1 MQSII
6 FDYVVFLLL
15 IGLSFAVLIY
25 SKISGPK
32 EQTKADYVFASKGS
46 VSMGAMLLSI
56 ARGFLGVKVFLGYPS
71 EFYYRGSGMWETL
84 YGMSLAFPLVLYFFL
99 PVYFNLGITSV
110 YQYLDMRFKSRLVRR
125 LASATYFIRSVLN
138 LGVTVFTPCV
148 ALKTVMGLPY
158 WFSIVLITSIAIV
171 FTLLGGLRSAILAD
185 AVQSLVMIGCS
196 VVIIV
201 HGFFIA
207 KGPLNVFNVTKERD
221 RLDFF
226 NLDMD
231 PTIRVSTISATLGQ
245 LFMSLSM
252 FGCQQNFVQRYFSM
266 DSQKQVEKALWLTI
280 PLMIFLFSLSW
291 IVGMV
296 IFTVYADCDPRALGY
311 ISEID
316 EIVPFYIGDKFFF
329 LPGFMGLVLASL
341 FNSGLSIL
349 VSNLNSLS
357 TVAWEDFISQ
367 IPIFKN
373 TSEKNQLRCIKII
386 SVISGFIVMGIAFI
400 VAHSSGVIDASQ
412 LMTSATSGPLL
423 GVFVLAMFFPSTNWK
438 GAAAGMIASH
448 LITLFVV
455 IGSLSNAKEIN
466 YLPVST
472 DGCTNTTFSSHIE
485 PFFEQQ
491 YELYKTGSLNRTY
504 ADLGVSSVQSA
515 PGAQSSTT
523 GDILTALYSITYMYY
538 SLMGTFVTVFVGV
551 IVSYVTDLWN
561 KEETT
566 SDELLHPMS
575 LKVKSMCTGEKR
587 CYATDGK
594 RTSPTTLPITNEVQS
609 TASLSSA
616 AFTVAH
622 SS

>member
-1 MQSII
+1 MQSIVI
-6 FDYVVFLLL
+6 DYAVFLLL

-125 LASATYFIRSVLN
+125 LASATYFIRSILN

-158 WFSIVLITSIAIV
+158 WFSIILITSIAIV

-196 VVIIV
+196 IIIII

-207 KGPLNVFNVTKERD
+207 KGPLNVYEVTKERD

-226 NLDMD
+226 DFNMD
-231 PTIRVSTISATLGQ
+231 PTIRVSTVSATLGQ

-316 EIVPFYIGDKFFF
+316 EIIPFYIEDRFYF

-349 VSNLNSLS
+349 VSNLNSIS

-367 IPIFKN
+367 IPIFKGA
-373 TSEKNQLRCIKII
+373 SEKNQLYCIKSI
-386 SVISGFIVMGIAFI
+386 SVITGFIVMGIAFI
-400 VAHSSGVIDASQ
+400 VAQSSGVIDASQ

-438 GAAAGMIASH
+438 GAAAGMISSH
-448 LITLFVV
+448 LMTLFIVL
-455 IGSLSNAKEIN
+455 GSLSIAKQPN

-472 DGCTNTTFSSHIE
+472 EGCSNTTFSPHIE
-485 PFFEQQ
+485 PIFDVQ
-491 YELYKTGSLNRTY
+491 YNKYKMSFMNKTHNGI
-504 ADLGVSSVQSA
+504 SSVLST
-515 PGAQSSTT
+515 PEVESSSTD
-523 GDILTALYSITYMYY
+523 DILTMLYSITYMYY

-551 IVSYVTDLWN
+551 IVSYVTGKN
-561 KEETT
+561 K
-566 SDELLHPMS
+566 
-575 LKVKSMCTGEKR
+575 
-587 CYATDGK
+587 TD
-594 RTSPTTLPITNEVQS
+594 TNNYIQIN
-609 TASLSSA
+609 
-616 AFTVAH
+616 
-622 SS
+622 

>member
-6 FDYVVFLLL
+6 FDYAVFLLL
-15 IGLSFAVLIY
+15 IALSFAVLIY

-125 LASATYFIRSVLN
+125 LASATYFIRSILN

-158 WFSIVLITSIAIV
+158 WFSIILITSIAIV

-196 VVIIV
+196 IIIIV

-207 KGPLNVFNVTKERD
+207 KGPLNVFEVTKERN

-226 NLDMD
+226 NFDMD
-231 PTIRVSTISATLGQ
+231 PTIRVSTVSATLGQ

-316 EIVPFYIGDKFFF
+316 EIIPFYIEDKFYF

-349 VSNLNSLS
+349 VSNLNSIS
-357 TVAWEDFISQ
+357 TVAWEDFVSQ
-367 IPIFKN
+367 IPIFKGA
-373 TSEKNQLRCIKII
+373 SEKNQLLCIKSI
-386 SVISGFIVMGIAFI
+386 SVITGFIVMGVAFI
-400 VAHSSGVIDASQ
+400 VAQSSGVIDASQ

-438 GAAAGMIASH
+438 GAAAGMISSH
-448 LITLFVV
+448 LMTLFIVV
-455 IGSLSNAKEIN
+455 GSLSVAKVPE

-472 DGCTNTTFSSHIE
+472 EGCTNTTFSPHIE
-485 PFFEQQ
+485 PIFDVQ
-491 YELYKTGSLNRTY
+491 YEQYKMSFINKTHD
-504 ADLGVSSVQSA
+504 DLAVSSVL
-515 PGAQSSTT
+515 SSPEFKSSSKD
-523 GDILTALYSITYMYY
+523 DILTMLYSITYMYY
-538 SLMGTFVTVFVGV
+538 SLLGTFVTVFVGV
-551 IVSYVTDLWN
+551 IVSYMTALRTGDDLQY
-561 KEETT
+561 
-566 SDELLHPMS
+566 HP
-575 LKVKSMCTGEKR
+575 LGYE
-587 CYATDGK
+587 
-594 RTSPTTLPITNEVQS
+594 PI
-609 TASLSSA
+609 L
-616 AFTVAH
+616 
-622 SS
+622 

>member
-6 FDYVVFLLL
+6 FDYAVFLLL
-15 IGLSFAVLIY
+15 IALSFAVLIY

-125 LASATYFIRSVLN
+125 LASATYFIRSILN

-158 WFSIVLITSIAIV
+158 WFSIILITSIAIV
-171 FTLLGGLRSAILAD
+171 FTVLGGLRSAILAD

-196 VVIIV
+196 IVIII

-207 KGPLNVFNVTKERD
+207 KGPLNVFEVTKERD

-226 NLDMD
+226 NFNMD
-231 PTIRVSTISATLGQ
+231 PTLRVSTVSATLGQ

-316 EIVPFYIGDKFFF
+316 EIIPFYIEDRFYF

-349 VSNLNSLS
+349 VSNLNSIS

-367 IPIFKN
+367 IPIFKGA
-373 TSEKNQLRCIKII
+373 SEKNQLWCIKSI
-386 SVISGFIVMGIAFI
+386 SVITGFIVMGVAFI
-400 VAHSSGVIDASQ
+400 VAQSSGVIDASQ

-438 GAAAGMIASH
+438 GAAAGMISSH
-448 LITLFVV
+448 LMTLFIVL
-455 IGSLSNAKEIN
+455 GSLSIAKEPN

-472 DGCTNTTFSSHIE
+472 EGCTNTTFSPHIE
-485 PFFEQQ
+485 PIFDIQ
-491 YELYKTGSLNRTY
+491 YNQYKMSFLNKTH
-504 ADLGVSSVQSA
+504 DEISSVLST
-515 PGAQSSTT
+515 PEVESSSTD
-523 GDILTALYSITYMYY
+523 DILTMLYSITYMYY
-538 SLMGTFVTVFVGV
+538 SLLGTFVTVFIGV
-551 IVSYVTDLWN
+551 IVSYMTAIRTGD
-561 KEETT
+561 
-566 SDELLHPMS
+566 DIQYHP
-575 LKVKSMCTGEKR
+575 LGYE
-587 CYATDGK
+587 
-594 RTSPTTLPITNEVQS
+594 PI
-609 TASLSSA
+609 L
-616 AFTVAH
+616 
-622 SS
+622 

>member
-6 FDYVVFLLL
+6 FDYAVFLLL

-125 LASATYFIRSVLN
+125 LASGTYFIRSILN

-158 WFSIVLITSIAIV
+158 WFSIILITSIAIV

-196 VVIIV
+196 IVIII

-207 KGPLNVFNVTKERD
+207 KGPLNVFEVTKERD

-226 NLDMD
+226 NFNMD
-231 PTIRVSTISATLGQ
+231 PTLRVSTVSATLGQ

-316 EIVPFYIGDKFFF
+316 EIIPFYIEDRFYF

-349 VSNLNSLS
+349 VSNLNSIS
-357 TVAWEDFISQ
+357 TVAWEDFVSQ
-367 IPIFKN
+367 IPIFKGA
-373 TSEKNQLRCIKII
+373 TEKNQLWCIKSI
-386 SVISGFIVMGIAFI
+386 SVITGFIVMGVAFI
-400 VAHSSGVIDASQ
+400 VAQSSGVIDASQ

-438 GAAAGMIASH
+438 GAAAGMISSH
-448 LITLFVV
+448 LMTLFIVL
-455 IGSLSNAKEIN
+455 GSLSIAKEPN

-472 DGCTNTTFSSHIE
+472 EGCTNTTFSPHIE
-485 PFFEQQ
+485 PIFDIQ
-491 YELYKTGSLNRTY
+491 YNQYKMSFLNKTH
-504 ADLGVSSVQSA
+504 DDISSVLST
-515 PGAQSSTT
+515 PEVESSSTD
-523 GDILTALYSITYMYY
+523 DILTMLYSITYMYY
-538 SLMGTFVTVFVGV
+538 SLLGTFVTVFVGV
-551 IVSYVTDLWN
+551 IVSYMTAIRTGD
-561 KEETT
+561 
-566 SDELLHPMS
+566 DIQYHP
-575 LKVKSMCTGEKR
+575 LGYE
-587 CYATDGK
+587 
-594 RTSPTTLPITNEVQS
+594 PI
-609 TASLSSA
+609 L
-616 AFTVAH
+616 
-622 SS
+622 

>member
-6 FDYVVFLLL
+6 FDYAVFLLL
-15 IGLSFAVLIY
+15 IALSFGVLIY
-25 SKISGPK
+25 SKLSGPK

-125 LASATYFIRSVLN
+125 LASGTYFIRSILN

-158 WFSIVLITSIAIV
+158 WFSIILITSIAIV

-196 VVIIV
+196 IVIIV

-207 KGPLNVFNVTKERD
+207 KGPLNVFEVTKERN

-226 NLDMD
+226 NFDMD

-316 EIVPFYIGDKFFF
+316 EIIPFYIEDKFYF

-349 VSNLNSLS
+349 VSNLNSIS
-357 TVAWEDFISQ
+357 TVAWEDFVSQ
-367 IPIFKN
+367 IPVFKGA
-373 TSEKNQLRCIKII
+373 SEKNQLLCIKSL
-386 SVISGFIVMGIAFI
+386 SVITGFIVMGVAFI
-400 VAHSSGVIDASQ
+400 VAQSSGVIDASQ

-438 GAAAGMIASH
+438 GAAAGMISSH
-448 LITLFVV
+448 LMTLFIV
-455 IGSLSNAKEIN
+455 IGSLSMAKVPE

-472 DGCTNTTFSSHIE
+472 EGCTNTTFSPHIE
-485 PFFEQQ
+485 PIFDVQ
-491 YELYKTGSLNRTY
+491 YSQYKMSFINKTHD
-504 ADLGVSSVQSA
+504 DLGVSSVL
-515 PGAQSSTT
+515 SSPKVKSSSND
-523 GDILTALYSITYMYY
+523 GELNINDQPFSNSDLFFSDILTMLYSITYMYY
-538 SLMGTFVTVFVGV
+538 SLLGTFVTVFVGV
-551 IVSYVTDLWN
+551 IVSYMTGKNKTD
-561 KEETT
+561 
-566 SDELLHPMS
+566 
-575 LKVKSMCTGEKR
+575 
-587 CYATDGK
+587 
-594 RTSPTTLPITNEVQS
+594 TNNYIQIN
-609 TASLSSA
+609 
-616 AFTVAH
+616 
-622 SS
+622 

>member
-6 FDYVVFLLL
+6 FDYAVFLLL
-15 IGLSFAVLIY
+15 IALSFGVLIY
-25 SKISGPK
+25 SKLSGPK

-125 LASATYFIRSVLN
+125 LASGTYFIRSILN

-158 WFSIVLITSIAIV
+158 WFSIILITSIAIV

-196 VVIIV
+196 IVIIV

-207 KGPLNVFNVTKERD
+207 KGPLNVFEVTKERN

-226 NLDMD
+226 NFDLD
-231 PTIRVSTISATLGQ
+231 PTIRVTTVSATLGQ

-316 EIVPFYIGDKFFF
+316 EIIPFYIEDKFYF

-349 VSNLNSLS
+349 VSNLNSIS
-357 TVAWEDFISQ
+357 TVAWEDFVSQ
-367 IPIFKN
+367 IPVFKGA
-373 TSEKNQLRCIKII
+373 SEKNQLICIKSL
-386 SVISGFIVMGIAFI
+386 SVITGFIVMGIAFI
-400 VAHSSGVIDASQ
+400 VAQSSGVIDASQ

-438 GAAAGMIASH
+438 GAAAGMISSH
-448 LITLFVV
+448 LMTLFIV
-455 IGSLSNAKEIN
+455 IGSLSLAKEPE

-472 DGCTNTTFSSHIE
+472 EGCTNTTFSPHIE
-485 PFFEQQ
+485 PIFDVQ
-491 YELYKTGSLNRTY
+491 YSQYKMSFINKTHD
-504 ADLGVSSVQSA
+504 DLGVSSVL
-515 PGAQSSTT
+515 SSPEVKSSSKD
-523 GDILTALYSITYMYY
+523 DILTMLYSITYMYY
-538 SLMGTFVTVFVGV
+538 SLLGTFVTVFVGV
-551 IVSYVTDLWN
+551 IVSYMTGKN
-561 KEETT
+561 KA
-566 SDELLHPMS
+566 D
-575 LKVKSMCTGEKR
+575 
-587 CYATDGK
+587 
-594 RTSPTTLPITNEVQS
+594 TNNYIQID
-609 TASLSSA
+609 
-616 AFTVAH
+616 
-622 SS
+622 

>member
-6 FDYVVFLLL
+6 FDYAVFLLL
-15 IGLSFAVLIY
+15 IALSFAVLIY

-125 LASATYFIRSVLN
+125 LASATYFIRSILN

-158 WFSIVLITSIAIV
+158 WFSIILITSIAIV

-196 VVIIV
+196 IVIII

-207 KGPLNVFNVTKERD
+207 KGPLNVFEVTKERD

-226 NLDMD
+226 NFDMD
-231 PTIRVSTISATLGQ
+231 PTLRVSTVSATLGQ

-316 EIVPFYIGDKFFF
+316 EIIPFYIEDRFYF

-349 VSNLNSLS
+349 VSNLNSIS
-357 TVAWEDFISQ
+357 TVAWEDFVSQ
-367 IPIFKN
+367 IPIFKGA
-373 TSEKNQLRCIKII
+373 SEKNQLWCIKSI
-386 SVISGFIVMGIAFI
+386 SVITGFIVMGVAFI

-423 GVFVLAMFFPSTNWK
+423 GVFILAMFFPSTNWK
-438 GAAAGMIASH
+438 GAAAGMISSH
-448 LITLFVV
+448 AMTLFIVL
-455 IGSLSNAKEIN
+455 GSLSIAKEPN

-472 DGCTNTTFSSHIE
+472 EGCTNTTFSPHIE
-485 PFFEQQ
+485 PIFDVQ
-491 YELYKTGSLNRTY
+491 YNQYKMSFINKTH
-504 ADLGVSSVQSA
+504 DEISSILSTPEVE
-515 PGAQSSTT
+515 SSTT
-523 GDILTALYSITYMYY
+523 DDILTMLYSITYMYY
-538 SLMGTFVTVFVGV
+538 SLLGTFVTVFVGV
-551 IVSYVTDLWN
+551 IVSYMTDLWS

-566 SDELLHPMS
+566 NEDLLHPMS
-575 LKVKSMCTGEKR
+575 LKVKSMCTGEKQR
-587 CYATDGK
+587 YVTDGK
-594 RTSPTTLPITNEVQS
+594 HNNGPSTLPMTNEAQP
-609 TASLSSA
+609 TPLSSV
-616 AFTVAH
+616 FTVKSN
-622 SS
+622 SSS

>member
-6 FDYVVFLLL
+6 FDYAVFLLL
-15 IGLSFAVLIY
+15 IALSFAVLIY

-125 LASATYFIRSVLN
+125 LASATYFIRSILN

-158 WFSIVLITSIAIV
+158 WFSIILITSIAIV

-196 VVIIV
+196 IVIII

-207 KGPLNVFNVTKERD
+207 KGPLNVFEVTKERD

-226 NLDMD
+226 NFDMD
-231 PTIRVSTISATLGQ
+231 PTLRVSTVSATLGQ

-316 EIVPFYIGDKFFF
+316 EIIPFYIEDRFYF

-349 VSNLNSLS
+349 VSNLNSIS
-357 TVAWEDFISQ
+357 TVAWEDFVSQ
-367 IPIFKN
+367 IPIFKGA
-373 TSEKNQLRCIKII
+373 SEKNQLWCIKSI
-386 SVISGFIVMGIAFI
+386 SVITGFIVMGVAFI

-423 GVFVLAMFFPSTNWK
+423 GVFILAMFFPSTNWK
-438 GAAAGMIASH
+438 GAAAGMISSH
-448 LITLFVV
+448 AMTLFIVL
-455 IGSLSNAKEIN
+455 GSLSIAKEPN

-472 DGCTNTTFSSHIE
+472 EGCTNTTFSPHIE
-485 PFFEQQ
+485 PIFDVQ
-491 YELYKTGSLNRTY
+491 YNQYKMSFINKTH
-504 ADLGVSSVQSA
+504 DEISSILSTPEVE
-515 PGAQSSTT
+515 SSTT
-523 GDILTALYSITYMYY
+523 DDILTMLYSITYMYY
-538 SLMGTFVTVFVGV
+538 SLLGTFVTVFVGV
-551 IVSYVTDLWN
+551 IVSYMTGKNKTD
-561 KEETT
+561 
-566 SDELLHPMS
+566 
-575 LKVKSMCTGEKR
+575 
-587 CYATDGK
+587 
-594 RTSPTTLPITNEVQS
+594 TNNYIQIN
-609 TASLSSA
+609 
-616 AFTVAH
+616 
-622 SS
+622 

>member
-1 MQSII
+1 MNRMKGRELQWKI
-6 FDYVVFLLL
+6 FGIFLLL
-15 IGLSFAVLIY
+15 IALSFAVLIY

-125 LASATYFIRSVLN
+125 LASATYFIRSILN

-196 VVIIV
+196 IVIII

-207 KGPLNVFNVTKERD
+207 KGPLNVYEVTKERN

-226 NLDMD
+226 NFNMD
-231 PTIRVSTISATLGQ
+231 PTIRVSTVSATLGQ

-316 EIVPFYIGDKFFF
+316 EIIPFYIEDRFYF

-349 VSNLNSLS
+349 VSNLNSIS

-373 TSEKNQLRCIKII
+373 ASEKNQLYCIKSI
-386 SVISGFIVMGIAFI
+386 SVVTGFIVMGIAFI
-400 VAHSSGVIDASQ
+400 VAQSSGVIDASQ

-438 GAAAGMIASH
+438 GAAAGMISSH
-448 LITLFVV
+448 LMTLFIVL
-455 IGSLSNAKEIN
+455 GSLSIAKEPN

-472 DGCTNTTFSSHIE
+472 EGCSNTTFSPHIE
-485 PFFEQQ
+485 PIFDIQ
-491 YELYKTGSLNRTY
+491 YNKYKMSLMNKTHN
-504 ADLGVSSVQSA
+504 DISSVLSTPEVESSSA
-515 PGAQSSTT
+515 N
-523 GDILTALYSITYMYY
+523 DILTMLYSITYMYY
-538 SLMGTFVTVFVGV
+538 SLLGTFVTVFVGV
-551 IVSYVTDLWN
+551 IVSYVTDLWS
-561 KEETT
+561 KEEMTNE
-566 SDELLHPMS
+566 DLLHPMS
-575 LKVKSMCTGEKR
+575 LKVKSMCTGEKQR
-587 CYATDGK
+587 YVTDGK
-594 RTSPTTLPITNEVQS
+594 HNGPSTLPMTNEAPV
-609 TASLSSA
+609 SSM
-616 AFTVAH
+616 FTSN
-622 SS
+622 SSS

>member
-6 FDYVVFLLL
+6 IDYAVFLLL

-125 LASATYFIRSVLN
+125 LASATYFIRSILN

-158 WFSIVLITSIAIV
+158 WFSIILITSIAIV

-196 VVIIV
+196 VIIII

-207 KGPLNVFNVTKERD
+207 KGPLNVFEVTKERD

-226 NLDMD
+226 NFNMD
-231 PTIRVSTISATLGQ
+231 PTIRVSTVSATLGQ

-280 PLMIFLFSLSW
+280 PLMIVLFSLSW

-316 EIVPFYIGDKFFF
+316 EIIPFYIEDRFYF

-349 VSNLNSLS
+349 VSNLNSVS

-367 IPIFKN
+367 IPIFKGA
-373 TSEKNQLRCIKII
+373 SEKNQLWCIKSI
-386 SVISGFIVMGIAFI
+386 SVITGFIVMGVAFI
-400 VAHSSGVIDASQ
+400 VAQSSGVIDASQ

-438 GAAAGMIASH
+438 GAAAGMISSH
-448 LITLFVV
+448 LMTLFIVL
-455 IGSLSNAKEIN
+455 GSLSIAKEPN

-472 DGCTNTTFSSHIE
+472 EGCTNTTFSPHIE
-485 PFFEQQ
+485 PIFDVQ
-491 YELYKTGSLNRTY
+491 YNQYKMSFMNKTH
-504 ADLGVSSVQSA
+504 DDISSVLST
-515 PGAQSSTT
+515 PEVKSSSTD
-523 GDILTALYSITYMYY
+523 DILTLLYSITYMYY
-538 SLMGTFVTVFVGV
+538 SLLGTFVTVFVGV
-551 IVSYVTDLWN
+551 IVSYMTAIRTGD
-561 KEETT
+561 
-566 SDELLHPMS
+566 DIQYHP
-575 LKVKSMCTGEKR
+575 LGYE
-587 CYATDGK
+587 
-594 RTSPTTLPITNEVQS
+594 PI
-609 TASLSSA
+609 L
-616 AFTVAH
+616 
-622 SS
+622 

>member
-6 FDYVVFLLL
+6 FDYAVFLLL

-125 LASATYFIRSVLN
+125 LASGTYFIRSILN

-158 WFSIVLITSIAIV
+158 WFSIILITSIAIV
-171 FTLLGGLRSAILAD
+171 FTVLGGLRSAILAD

-196 VVIIV
+196 IVIII

-207 KGPLNVFNVTKERD
+207 KGPLNVFEVTKERD

-226 NLDMD
+226 NFNMD
-231 PTIRVSTISATLGQ
+231 PTLRVSTVSATLGQ

-316 EIVPFYIGDKFFF
+316 EIIPFYIEDRFYF

-349 VSNLNSLS
+349 VSNLNSIS
-357 TVAWEDFISQ
+357 TVAWEDFVSQ
-367 IPIFKN
+367 IPIFKGA
-373 TSEKNQLRCIKII
+373 TEKNQLWCIKSI
-386 SVISGFIVMGIAFI
+386 SVITGFIVMGVAFI
-400 VAHSSGVIDASQ
+400 VAQSSGVIDASQ

-438 GAAAGMIASH
+438 GAAAGMISSH
-448 LITLFVV
+448 LMTLFIVL
-455 IGSLSNAKEIN
+455 GSLSIAKEPN

-472 DGCTNTTFSSHIE
+472 EGCTNTTFSPHIE
-485 PFFEQQ
+485 PIFDIQ
-491 YELYKTGSLNRTY
+491 YNQYKMSFLNKTH
-504 ADLGVSSVQSA
+504 DEISSVLST
-515 PGAQSSTT
+515 PEVESSSTD
-523 GDILTALYSITYMYY
+523 DILTMLYSITYMYY
-538 SLMGTFVTVFVGV
+538 SLLGTFVTVFVGV
-551 IVSYVTDLWN
+551 IVSYMTAIRTGD
-561 KEETT
+561 
-566 SDELLHPMS
+566 DIQYHP
-575 LKVKSMCTGEKR
+575 LGYE
-587 CYATDGK
+587 
-594 RTSPTTLPITNEVQS
+594 PIQ
-609 TASLSSA
+609 
-616 AFTVAH
+616 
-622 SS
+622 

>member
-6 FDYVVFLLL
+6 FDYAVFLLL
-15 IGLSFAVLIY
+15 IALSFAVLIY

-125 LASATYFIRSVLN
+125 LASATYFIRSILN

-158 WFSIVLITSIAIV
+158 WFSIILITSIAII

-196 VVIIV
+196 IIIIV

-207 KGPLNVFNVTKERD
+207 KGPLNVFEVTKERN

-226 NLDMD
+226 NFDMD
-231 PTIRVSTISATLGQ
+231 PTIRVSTVSATLGQ

-316 EIVPFYIGDKFFF
+316 EIIPFYIEDKFYF

-349 VSNLNSLS
+349 VSNLNSIS
-357 TVAWEDFISQ
+357 TVAWEDFVSQ
-367 IPIFKN
+367 IPIFKGA
-373 TSEKNQLRCIKII
+373 SEKNQLLCIKSI
-386 SVISGFIVMGIAFI
+386 SVITGFIVMGVAFI
-400 VAHSSGVIDASQ
+400 VAQSSGVIDASQ

-438 GAAAGMIASH
+438 GAAAGMISSH
-448 LITLFVV
+448 LMTLFIV
-455 IGSLSNAKEIN
+455 IGSLSMAKVPE

-472 DGCTNTTFSSHIE
+472 EGCTNTTFSPHIE
-485 PFFEQQ
+485 PIFDVQ
-491 YELYKTGSLNRTY
+491 YEQYKMSFINKTHD
-504 ADLGVSSVQSA
+504 DLAVSSVL
-515 PGAQSSTT
+515 SSPEFKSSSKN
-523 GDILTALYSITYMYY
+523 DILTMLYSITYMYY
-538 SLMGTFVTVFVGV
+538 SLLGTFVTVFVGV
-551 IVSYVTDLWN
+551 IVSYMTALRTGDDLQY
-561 KEETT
+561 
-566 SDELLHPMS
+566 HP
-575 LKVKSMCTGEKR
+575 LGYE
-587 CYATDGK
+587 
-594 RTSPTTLPITNEVQS
+594 PI
-609 TASLSSA
+609 L
-616 AFTVAH
+616 
-622 SS
+622 